1 MSDLSLGGVAHARS
15 TDPQTSHD
23 AASKVD
29 VNGKQSLTLRA
40 MFELRGVVPLPVEA
54 WRVSGM
60 AARIQRRDNP
70 NARPLGGSTIRTR
83 LNEMA
88 RLDPPLVEV
97 VDRDGLTES
106 GGRCARY
113 RLTASGLAAAR
124 KLKEKEAA
132 E

>member
-1 MSDLSLGGVAHARS
+1 MSDLSLGGVAHARG

-23 AASKVD
+23 AAGKVD
-29 VNGKQSLTLRA
+29 VSGKRLLALRA

-113 RLTASGLAAAR
+113 RLTNRGLELAGR
-124 KLKEKEAA
+124 VSE
-132 E
+132 

>member
-1 MSDLSLGGVAHARS
+1 MSDLSLGGVAHARG

-23 AASKVD
+23 AAIKVD
-29 VNGKQSLTLRA
+29 VNGKQLLTLRA
-40 MFELRGVVPLPVEA
+40 MRELRGVVPLPVEA

-60 AARIQRRDNP
+60 AARLQHRDNP

-113 RLTASGLAAAR
+113 RLTNRGLELAWRVSA
-124 KLKEKEAA
+124 
-132 E
+132 

>member
-1 MSDLSLGGVAHARS
+1 MPDSGLGGVAYARNI
-15 TDPQTSHD
+15 DPQTSHD

-29 VNGKQSLTLRA
+29 VGGKQLLALRA
-40 MFELRGVVPLPVEA
+40 MLALRDIIKLPVEA

-60 AARIQRRDNP
+60 AARIQQRDNP
-70 NARPLGGSTIRTR
+70 KARPLGGSTIRTR

-88 RLDPPLVEV
+88 RLDLPLVEV

-113 RLTASGLAAAR
+113 RLTNHGLA
-124 KLKEKEAA
+124 LA
-132 E
+132 ERACQ

>member
-1 MSDLSLGGVAHARS
+1 MSDLSLDGVAHARG

-23 AASKVD
+23 AAGKVD
-29 VNGKQSLTLRA
+29 VSGKRLLALRA

-60 AARIQRRDNP
+60 AARLQRRDNP

-113 RLTASGLAAAR
+113 RLTARGLELAGRVSA
-124 KLKEKEAA
+124 
-132 E
+132 

>member
-1 MSDLSLGGVAHARS
+1 MADSVLGGVAYAWN

-29 VNGKQSLTLRA
+29 VGRKQLLTLRA
-40 MFELRGVVPLPVEA
+40 MLALRSIITLPVEA

-60 AARIQRRDNP
+60 AARIQQRDNP
-70 NARPLGGSTIRTR
+70 KARPLGGSTIRTR

-88 RLDPPLVEV
+88 KLDPPLVEV
-97 VDRDGLTES
+97 VDRDGLSES

-113 RLTASGLAAAR
+113 RLTNHGLAIVH
-124 KLKEKEAA
+124 KFKEKGDR
-132 E
+132 